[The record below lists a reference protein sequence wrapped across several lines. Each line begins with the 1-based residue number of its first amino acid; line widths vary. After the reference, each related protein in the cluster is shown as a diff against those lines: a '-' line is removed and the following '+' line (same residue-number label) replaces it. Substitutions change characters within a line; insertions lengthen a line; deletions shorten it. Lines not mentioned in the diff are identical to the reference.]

1 MSKKDLEAEN
11 ERLREFVEDF
21 ISVQKENYGNA
32 TNTHLKMIDLAKQAQ
47 ELRKEKE

>member
-47 ELRKEKE
+47 ELR